1 MGDGWAWV
9 SLSAYSDD
17 LSSNEI
23 RDLLPGSAVSRTNPH
38 LASVRFTGSG
48 SGTSLADLLAEV
60 DTYLSSHRSELRA
73 RLPEVDFQLR
83 IGWSPESPQESI
95 VVSSMLL
102 AALTEIRADVLIDT
116 FDEANGRENSSAEAP
131 TP

>member
-17 LSSNEI
+17 LSSCEI

-38 LASVRFTGSG
+38 LASVRFSGGGSG
-48 SGTSLADLLAEV
+48 ASLADLLAEV
-60 DTYLSSHRSELRA
+60 DAYLRSHRSELRA
-73 RLPEVDFQLR
+73 RLPEADFQLR

-95 VVSSMLL
+95 VVSSKLL

-116 FDEANGRENSSAEAP
+116 FGEVNEGEASLA
-131 TP
+131 